1 MIIRSLTTPIAIR
14 SLVAPII
21 HSILDGT
28 NGLMAFDSLRVPMAI
43 NSLMT
48 PMGVFISKDF
58 KCGFKTNGT
67 LCISKDCI
75 RKDFCISKDLL
86 ARTADCQCSF
96 KERWLLRPR
105 LPGRQGLR

>member
-1 MIIRSLTTPIAIR
+1 MIKSLTTPIAIR

-21 HSILDGT
+21 HLILDGT
-28 NGLMAFDSLRVPMAI
+28 KGLMAF

-58 KCGFKTNGT
+58 KSGFKTNGT